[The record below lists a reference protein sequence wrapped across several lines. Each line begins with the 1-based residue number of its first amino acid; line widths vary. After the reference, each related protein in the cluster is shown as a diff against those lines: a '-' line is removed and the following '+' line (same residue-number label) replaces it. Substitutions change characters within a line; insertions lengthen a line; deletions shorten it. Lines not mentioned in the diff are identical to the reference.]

1 MPFTRS
7 SLIPELEACSTFR
20 CPLHLKLLNFVHCL
34 MYSTAIVTV
43 RPVLIWSIQYKCST
57 YMLIL
62 LLSILKLA
70 YKEFRH
76 GIAYAT

>member
-1 MPFTRS
+1 
-7 SLIPELEACSTFR
+7 
-20 CPLHLKLLNFVHCL
+20 